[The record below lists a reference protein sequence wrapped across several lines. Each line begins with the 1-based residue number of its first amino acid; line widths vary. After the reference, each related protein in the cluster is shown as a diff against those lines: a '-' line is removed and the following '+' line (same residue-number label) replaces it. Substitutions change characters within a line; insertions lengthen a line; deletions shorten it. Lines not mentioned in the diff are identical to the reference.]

1 MGEFAVV
8 ALRTV
13 ITFIVLLV
21 VTRLLGRKQI
31 SQLTFFNYI
40 AGITIGSMAASF
52 TVESHVSA
60 VEGATGVIGWCVL
73 TLLVEIVSLK
83 WPRARVAL
91 DGQPVILI
99 SQGKIA
105 EHELFKTRMNMDDL
119 SMMLRDKNVFS
130 IQEVEYAILEPKG
143 SLTVLLK
150 DEFQNV
156 RKSDL
161 LYLPATPIRHLP
173 TELIADGK
181 LIEKNLLALHLTEEW
196 LNQELRK
203 RRVLRS
209 EVFYAE
215 MQADGSLYV
224 DLYDRLKH

>member
-1 MGEFAVV
+1 MNEFGNV
-8 ALRTV
+8 ALRTLF
-13 ITFIVLLV
+13 TFIVLLI

-40 AGITIGSMAASF
+40 TGITIGSMAASF

-60 VEGATGVIGWCVL
+60 TEGATGVLGWCLL
-73 TLLVEIVSLK
+73 TLLVELISLK

-99 SQGKIA
+99 SRGKIM
-105 EHELFKTRMNMDDL
+105 ERELTKTRMNMDDL

-130 IQEVEYAILEPKG
+130 INEVEYAILEPNG
-143 SLTVLLK
+143 AVTVMKK
-150 DEFQNV
+150 DEHQHPS
-156 RKSDL
+156 KSDL
-161 LYLPATPIRHLP
+161 LFIPRKPIRQLP
-173 TELIADGK
+173 TELIVDGQ
-181 LIEKNLLALHLTEEW
+181 LIEKNLLALHLTEDW
-196 LNQELRK
+196 LNQELLK
-203 RRVLRS
+203 QHALRS

-224 DLYDRLKH
+224 DLYDTTKH